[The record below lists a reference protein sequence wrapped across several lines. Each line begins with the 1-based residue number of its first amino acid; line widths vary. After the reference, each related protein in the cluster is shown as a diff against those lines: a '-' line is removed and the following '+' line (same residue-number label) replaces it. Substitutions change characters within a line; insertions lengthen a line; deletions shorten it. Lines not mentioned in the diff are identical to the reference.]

1 MGTDLISDRDGHF
14 DVKRRAY
21 WDADVFSREHETIFR
36 KCWLFLAHESEIP
49 EPGDYVLRRLGVD
62 PVIVIRDENGEVR
75 VLANT
80 CRHRGVAL
88 CRADRGNASHFRCP
102 YHGWTFANT
111 GDLVGVTFVAE
122 VYGRDFDKSRWGLY
136 QPPHVDSALGLIFAC
151 WDPDAPSLRDYLG
164 DAYWYLE
171 SVLGKWDN
179 GVEVIGAPMRTI
191 SATNW
196 KPETENVGGDGYHT
210 QITHQSGVELGM
222 FASPDMLASLGEM
235 GSKPYVGRVVS
246 CGHGHTFRVHQM
258 GITPP
263 RPSFFGYPEAM
274 WDEIERNLTPSQ
286 VTAQSRLSIMH
297 GNVFPNLTVMEN
309 FKTSTETSGSACRF
323 LRLTLQYPLAPDR
336 CEMLWW
342 GLVPRDSPSDWRSTS
357 QNANLRTSGP
367 AGMFQVDDIEN
378 YVSLALNSNPE
389 SVIADRP
396 VSLEAGMDNE
406 VDQGVDWPGTVYA
419 ADKSEQT
426 QRAFWR
432 EWNRRMSAA
441 QPTENGHR
449 SADAAMPAAAH
460 GN

>member
-1 MGTDLISDRDGHF
+1 MGTDLITDHDGQF

-21 WDADVFSREHETIFR
+21 WDDDVFRREHAEIFQ

-62 PVIVIRDENGEVR
+62 PVIVTRDENGAIR

-102 YHGWTFANT
+102 YHGWTYANT

-136 QPPHVDSALGLIFAC
+136 QPPKVDSAFGLIFAC
-151 WDPDAPSLRDYLG
+151 WDPEAPSLREYLG
-164 DAYWYLE
+164 SAYWYLE
-171 SVLGKWDN
+171 SMLAKWDN

-191 SATNW
+191 STTNW

-222 FASPDMLASLGEM
+222 FASPEMLASLGEV
-235 GSKPYVGRVVS
+235 GSKPYVGRVVT
-246 CGHGHTFRVHQM
+246 CENGHTFRVHQM

-263 RPSFFGYPEAM
+263 KPSFFGYPESM
-274 WDEIERNLTPSQ
+274 WDEIERNLSPSQ

-297 GNVFPNLTVMEN
+297 GNIFPNLTVMEN

-323 LRLTLQYPLAPDR
+323 LRLTLQYPVAPDR

-342 GLVPRDSPSDWRSTS
+342 GLVPRDSPASWRSTS

-378 YVSLALNSNPE
+378 YVSLTVNSNLD
-389 SVIADRP
+389 SVIVDRP
-396 VSLEAGMDNE
+396 VSLEAGMRNE
-406 VDQGVDWPGTVYA
+406 LDTTVEWPGTVYA

-432 EWNRRMSAA
+432 EWDRRVSTAE
-441 QPTENGHR
+441 PSGNGHLR
-449 SADAAMPAAAH
+449 ASADMASTAH